1 MVNNFFVQ
9 HFLLTKIGI
18 KISKH
23 FNQRLYV
30 TLSVLKYQIY
40 SASGVNEKIKT
51 STDKISLNNLSSL
64 ALGWVFEEVKI
75 TSSTNAVVD

>member
-40 SASGVNEKIKT
+40 SASVNEKINT